1 MPSATFT
8 TDDVDHIAGLANIP
22 VTEEEKK
29 SLATGFTAT
38 LKVIDNLQIANTS
51 GVKET
56 HQVTYQE
63 NVLREDRVDEEKMFS
78 QDEALRNAP
87 KTYKGYFVVKQIL
100 DK

>member
-1 MPSATFT
+1 MASATFT
-8 TDDVDHIAGLANIP
+8 SDDVDHIAGLANIP

-29 SLATGFTAT
+29 SLSKGFTAT

-51 GVKET
+51 GTKET

-87 KTYKGYFVVKQIL
+87 KTHKGYFVVKQVL
-100 DK
+100 ER